1 MANTSVVYVRIDS
14 GLKDHAEVIL
24 SQLGISPSSAIQMFY
39 SQIILQQGM
48 PFDLRLSVSP
58 QQADA
63 AAGSSGAGAKAAGKP
78 QAKTK
83 AKAETA
89 NDK

>member
-1 MANTSVVYVRIDS
+1 MANTSVVYARIDT

-48 PFDLRLSVSP
+48 PFDLRLAVP
-58 QQADA
+58 RKPGDTGDTDE
-63 AAGSSGAGAKAAGKP
+63 AGR
-78 QAKTK
+78 TK
-83 AKAETA
+83 EPEEKNERQER
-89 NDK
+89 K

>member
-1 MANTSVVYVRIDS
+1 MANTSVVYARIDT

-48 PFDLRLSVSP
+48 PFDLRLAVP
-58 QQADA
+58 RKPGDTGDTDE
-63 AAGSSGAGAKAAGKP
+63 AGRTKEP
-78 QAKTK
+78 EEKTERQERK
-83 AKAETA
+83 
-89 NDK
+89 